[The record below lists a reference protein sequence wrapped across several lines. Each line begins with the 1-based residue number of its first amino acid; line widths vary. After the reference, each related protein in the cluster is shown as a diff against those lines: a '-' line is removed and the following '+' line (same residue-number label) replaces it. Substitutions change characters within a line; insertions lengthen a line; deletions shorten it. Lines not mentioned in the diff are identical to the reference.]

1 MYVPVPKPDPY
12 NRFIKGASN
21 IIAFQK
27 IKTDTRCHIV
37 CAQSFPSSK
46 PDQLEAY
53 PVVGSGLLVSRRN
66 KSRTCPVSPDI
77 ALDRISFSFAS
88 VTGSTNLL
96 KLAITSSYSYS

>member
-27 IKTDTRCHIV
+27 SKPDTHCHIV
-37 CAQSFPSSK
+37 CTQSFPSSK

-53 PVVGSGLLVSRRN
+53 PVVGSEQSAGEISREHAQ
-66 KSRTCPVSPDI
+66 SVQI

-96 KLAITSSYSYS
+96 KLAITSS